1 MRGGLQDARAQGQ
14 FGCAVAGVVGAKQ
27 NDATGYDTF
36 YHAARRQHCPLGSGE
51 ELVTDCGCLDDFPE
65 AVVMMQTLRLSGAD
79 LVCTATQR

>member
-1 MRGGLQDARAQGQ
+1 MPPATTPSTTLH
-14 FGCAVAGVVGAKQ
+14 GA
-27 NDATGYDTF
+27 NT
-36 YHAARRQHCPLGSGE
+36 CPLGSGE